1 MKRAFILAAALCVL
15 ALGAVSPASA
25 QGMYTTSCPAGSQ
38 LVAFVNYSVTGESIT
53 GRDGTTWATA
63 NYTRTLLVFRVG
75 TGNGKTTYCANW
87 RDTGAF
93 TTVGSTSPGGS
104 GSVAAGITGTFSR
117 TGVTTT
123 FSAKWR
129 PAAPTSGSL
138 GVFASPVDWTSFY
151 FDDVSGLDL
160 VWYVSLFQT
169 PANGAWGSRTGFP
182 SYCDITSV

>member
-1 MKRAFILAAALCVL
+1 V
-15 ALGAVSPASA
+15 
-25 QGMYTTSCPAGSQ
+25 T
-38 LVAFVNYSVTGESIT
+38 YSVTGESVT
-53 GRDGTTWATA
+53 GRDGNVWATA
-63 NYTRTLLVFRVG
+63 NYGRTLLVFGVG
-75 TGNGKTTYCANW
+75 KNSYCANW
-87 RDTGAF
+87 RDTGTF
-93 TTVGSTSPGGS
+93 TTVAGKSPGGS

-123 FSAKWR
+123 FSARWR
-129 PAAPTSGSL
+129 PNAPTTGSL

-160 VWYVSLFQT
+160 AWYANLFQT